1 MGVNA
6 VLQIN
11 YVMLG
16 TWASLAQGGGEMRG
30 DVWRNKKGV
39 EQEEEEQWNIEI
51 FYLFRKKRQKMAMM
65 VIIRNETCVFI

>member
-6 VLQIN
+6 VLPIN

-39 EQEEEEQWNIEI
+39 EEEEEQWNIEI

-65 VIIRNETCVFI
+65 VIIGNETCIFI